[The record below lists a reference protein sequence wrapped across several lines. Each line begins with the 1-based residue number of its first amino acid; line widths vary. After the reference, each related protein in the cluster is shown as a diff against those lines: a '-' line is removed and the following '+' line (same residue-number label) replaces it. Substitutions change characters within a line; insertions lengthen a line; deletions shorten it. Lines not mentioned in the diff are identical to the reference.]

1 MTMKK
6 IYFTIAVLF
15 LLSACTVI
23 RELVTFSKCE
33 FRLKSVQEVKIAGI
47 NLNNKTSLKD
57 FNFSDL
63 ASITQAVIRGSVPMN
78 FYVDVEAKNPNSQ
91 NASIDKIEW
100 IALVDDKE
108 IVNGSLDQRIIVP
121 ANNGVTTIPLK
132 FSIDLIKISNSS
144 TAKSLAELAL
154 SVMNI
159 GNHNSRLTI
168 KIKPSITVGS
178 FMIDYPGYISVT
190 KEFSSGN

>member
-1 MTMKK
+1 MKK